1 MSSNPAL
8 TRVLCTLLLLLS
20 ACGLSELEGLTG
32 ADGGKKDGG
41 KPSDASASESNPT
54 DDGGDEGLA
63 DTVDVTNVN
72 PCGCKHGTCSDAGC
86 ACDLGFKGS
95 LCDTCVAGYYGPTCS
110 KCSCTHGTCSEG
122 LTGSGTCT
130 CELGWT
136 GASCVATGLV
146 LYWKFDETSG
156 VTAADSSGSNLPGN
170 YVSTSSSAFPTPT
183 LGAPLPAMTWD
194 TSNLSFQKS
203 LRHAVQI
210 PTMPSAPP
218 NFSLLKPAN
227 NMTIALWYKTS
238 LIDLGV
244 SGSDLVSM
252 GDHYV
257 VRLERDR
264 IDFNKH
270 ITSGTNSV
278 IVTCSYVPAAD
289 AGAPAF
295 LNGNWHHVAAI
306 SSSSG
311 VALYLDGQ
319 KVPCSF
325 INEIYKTYN
334 LVYSFLGSDFWV
346 GRHGFNSTNY
356 DFNGNLDE
364 LRIYSRVL
372 SDAEIQALAGG
383 THLPP

>member
-95 LCDTCVAGYYGPTCS
+95 LCDTCVAGYYGPTC
-110 KCSCTHGTCSEG
+110 
-122 LTGSGTCT
+122 
-130 CELGWT
+130 
-136 GASCVATGLV
+136 
-146 LYWKFDETSG
+146 
-156 VTAADSSGSNLPGN
+156 
-170 YVSTSSSAFPTPT
+170 PTPT

-238 LIDLGV
+238 LADLGV